1 MNRQEKTDMAIVHLI
16 NKMFEIAGHDVTYE
30 DIKDRKDN
38 WFQDWSMTVE
48 QSEQWKSY
56 GTEYLRKLFRWNK
69 KMAEKEMLWMNLQWG
84 LTYSDFDKQL

>member
-84 LTYSDFDKQL
+84 LTYSDFHKQL

>member
-69 KMAEKEMLWMNLQWG
+69 KMAEKEMFWMNLQWG